1 MVVARIATFC
11 CLCITAAYAA
21 SPVFIFGG
29 YRDQTTFPVLE
40 RYFQPGDYIQFE
52 TVKLDPRLALIA
64 DRDHQFQFDRYPKQ
78 GPTKTRLGC
87 GQDTAGAVFYQEP
100 TNGSVALI
108 AQRVAAIASS
118 GCQMVAVM
126 PRGELIG
133 AGSTCQDTFSPHIL
147 DGLNW
152 SKINFFDIQAEGL
165 LLCTGATAISNYT
178 KFVSAAAAY
187 VRSKNPNIVVAAQLS
202 FRFTPPAIMI
212 QAIQQTQFVVDRF
225 CLSYP
230 LAEDNQ
236 YSTSSNLEA
245 VLSAFRK
252 PVR

>member
-1 MVVARIATFC
+1 
-11 CLCITAAYAA
+11 
-21 SPVFIFGG
+21 
-29 YRDQTTFPVLE
+29 
-40 RYFQPGDYIQFE
+40 
-52 TVKLDPRLALIA
+52 
-64 DRDHQFQFDRYPKQ
+64 
-78 GPTKTRLGC
+78 
-87 GQDTAGAVFYQEP
+87 
-100 TNGSVALI
+100 
-108 AQRVAAIASS
+108 
-118 GCQMVAVM
+118 MVAVM

-187 VRSKNPNIVVAAQLS
+187 VRSKNPNIVVAAQLAAQLS
-202 FRFTPPAIMI
+202 FRFTPPATMI

-230 LAEDNQ
+230 LAEANQ